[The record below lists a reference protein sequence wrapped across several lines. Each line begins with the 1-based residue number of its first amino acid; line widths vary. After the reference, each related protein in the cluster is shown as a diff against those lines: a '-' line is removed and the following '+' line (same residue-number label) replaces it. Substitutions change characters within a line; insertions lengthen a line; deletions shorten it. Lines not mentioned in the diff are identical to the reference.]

1 MLGLKATHAHPH
13 FHKPQMNEV
22 RRIYWSHSLRLI
34 AANLVT
40 IFIPIYLLNLNYDL
54 GEIILYYLMMAV
66 LWGVLQYPILK
77 ISNRIGTNKAMVVSF
92 VLQFSQLVLLATLP
106 IMGWPLWALS
116 IAWALYV
123 AFYWPC
129 FRASFAKGLDGK
141 HPGRSVGISN
151 ALTTVAYGIA
161 PAVGGIVATIF
172 GITSI
177 YIAAMV
183 ILALAAVPL
192 LTGPEIIKNDP
203 FDLSKL
209 RLGRVKRDLIA
220 NAASEVDDMAL
231 SIIWPLLIFLIFPT
245 YAGVG
250 ILSSIAVISG
260 IVISLYVGRREERRG
275 VRHYLNEGVAVTAFS
290 NAGRLVADTTASIA
304 TVNLFSGFG
313 HALLNT
319 PYITEYYKEANKEPR
334 LAYMYGMMVA
344 CAIADSLFFAL
355 MFALAQVVPDKT
367 VLAAG
372 LAAIVPI
379 TLAIRL
385 IR

>member
-13 FHKPQMNEV
+13 FHKPRLTEV
-22 RRIYWSHSLRLI
+22 RRIYWSHSIKLI

-40 IFIPIYLLNLNYDL
+40 IFIPIYLLNLGYDL
-54 GEIILYYLMMAV
+54 GEIVLYYLFMAV

-77 ISNRIGTNKAMVVSF
+77 LSNRIGTNKAMAVSF
-92 VLQFSQLVLLATLP
+92 GIQFIQLLLLATLP
-106 IMGWPLWALS
+106 AMRWPLWS
-116 IAWALYV
+116 ISLTWAVYV

-129 FRASFAKGLDGK
+129 FRASFAKGLAGK
-141 HPGRSVGISN
+141 FPGRSVGISN

-161 PAVGGIVATIF
+161 PAVGGIVATVF

-177 YIAAMV
+177 YIAAMGLLV
-183 ILALAAVPL
+183 IAAIPL
-192 LTGPEIIKNDP
+192 LNGPEIIKNDP
-203 FDLSKL
+203 FKLSKL
-209 RLGRVKRDLIA
+209 RLPRIRRDLFA

-250 ILSSIAVISG
+250 ILSSVAVISG
-260 IVISLYVGRREERRG
+260 IVISLYVGRREERKG
-275 VRHYLNEGVAVTAFS
+275 VRRYLDQGVAVTAVS
-290 NAGRLVADTTASIA
+290 NAGRLVAETTASIA
-304 TVNLFSGFG
+304 TVNLFSGLG
-313 HALLNT
+313 HALINT
-319 PYITEYYKEANKEPR
+319 PFVTEYYREANREPR
-334 LAYMYGMMVA
+334 LPYMYAMMVA

-355 MFALAQVVPDKT
+355 MFVLAQLIPDKT